1 MFDYPTVDAIAELAA
16 TLIHPTAALEPS
28 PAEDIPLSRPL
39 SDQDINA
46 EAVIGITAMTA
57 RMPEAPT
64 GGLNTAGIAGFQDC
78 SRVIPADRWSADLQ
92 LTQDMP
98 ARFGMF
104 LSEPYAFDAAAYAT
118 SDSEAIVLD
127 PQQRLLLESTFE
139 AYSQHQGRAEA
150 PSALTKKPVGVF
162 VGISTPDYADLGK
175 AHSGIGVYTATGSA
189 LSVAAGRLS
198 YFFGFGGPSVSGTY
212 SIIMSPRTVCSMHV
226 LHVQAAV
233 LSIDS

>member
-16 TLIHPTAALEPS
+16 TLISPTALESPS
-28 PAEDIPLSRPL
+28 PDMPVARPL
-39 SDQDINA
+39 AAPSTST
-46 EAVIGITAMTA
+46 EAFIAITAMTA
-57 RMPEAPT
+57 RMPEAPA
-64 GGLNTAGIAGFQDC
+64 GDSNPAGIAGFQDC

-104 LSEPYAFDAAAYAT
+104 LTQPYAFDAAAFAT

-127 PQQRLLLESTFE
+127 PQQRLLLESTYE
-139 AYSQHQGRAEA
+139 VYSQHQSRAEA
-150 PSALTKKPVGVF
+150 PTALMKKPVGVF

-198 YFFGFGGPSVSGTY
+198 YFFGFGGPSVSGMY
-212 SIIMSPRTVCSMHV
+212 HVIMSF
-226 LHVQAAV
+226 
-233 LSIDS
+233 